1 MRKAML
7 LVAVAGLILLGG
19 CQSAPRGGKPV
30 IGITSVYRTDNAG
43 ASEVAWCNF
52 SYVRAIAEN
61 GGVPVVLPTLADAEI
76 IGRYV
81 SELDGLVL
89 VGGAD
94 IPPEAYGEK
103 PHETVVAMGRE
114 RFDFESKLIPLWLKK
129 GKPTLGVCLGM
140 QFTNVLHGGSLI
152 QDIPSQ
158 VGGEV
163 VHRGRNTWHVVN
175 IEPASRLAK
184 TLGTTRA
191 NVYSIHHQAVKD
203 LAKGFKI
210 VARAADG
217 VPEAMERTDGRF
229 GLFVQ
234 WHPELM
240 KEDTSHR
247 DAIYGALVQ
256 ACAGAQ

>member
-1 MRKAML
+1 MKKAL
-7 LVAVAGLILLGG
+7 LLIAIAGVILQAG
-19 CQSAPRGGKPV
+19 CQSVPRAPKPL
-30 IGITSVYRTDNAG
+30 IGITSVYRTNNAG
-43 ASEVAWCNF
+43 ANEVTWCNF
-52 SYVRAIAEN
+52 SYVRAVAEN

-94 IPPEAYGEK
+94 IPPETYGEA
-103 PHETVVAMGRE
+103 PHETVVVMGRE
-114 RFDFESKLIPLWLKK
+114 RFHFESKLIPLWFET

-140 QFTNVLHGGSLI
+140 QFANVARGGSLI

-158 VGGEV
+158 VGTEV
-163 VHRGRNTWHVVN
+163 NHRGKHDYHVVN

-191 NVYSIHHQAVKD
+191 EVYSIHHQAVKD
-203 LAKGFKI
+203 LADGFRI
-210 VARAADG
+210 VARSADG

-240 KEDTSHR
+240 KTDTTHR
-247 DAIYGALVQ
+247 DAIYGAFVR